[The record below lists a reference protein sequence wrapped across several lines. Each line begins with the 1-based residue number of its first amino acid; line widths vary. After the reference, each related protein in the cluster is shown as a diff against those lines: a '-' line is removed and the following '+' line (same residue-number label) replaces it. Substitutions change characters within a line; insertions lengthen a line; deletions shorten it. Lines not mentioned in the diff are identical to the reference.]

1 MSTKYLVY
9 MSSLQHSALIGLLV
23 DCVLDKNSTHTWED
37 AASGETT
44 TIEELLTLLT
54 QEEPLELVN

>member
-1 MSTKYLVY
+1 

-23 DCVLDKNSTHTWED
+23 DCSLDDKSTHTWED

-54 QEEPLELVN
+54 QEEPLVI